1 MKPRTRG
8 ALSQSRPRRVS
19 SSEGVIAPDQSGLR
33 REPKGSN
40 AALYSTLPFSSV
52 TTSSEAPSL
61 AVAFGQ
67 EPIRARISEVARR
80 QREEYGVPV
89 PTPALVVSAALGEG
103 EYRLTAFGARVASG
117 RLQPEAGL
125 RPARPG
131 AGDARLPGFFP
142 PVSGE
147 WTGEQSEDV
156 RPALDVMIDHCRGAL
171 QRRLGGFLGIQET
184 SNLFGRMQRDYP
196 DLVKE
201 MLRVVA
207 PQRVADVLR
216 RLAEEGVPIRNLRD
230 AFEAITDVG
239 GREKDVVL
247 LTEYVRVA
255 LKREIA
261 DRYSDSER
269 NLHVLLIHPELED
282 KLRQSVRVAGG
293 ASQLAIS
300 PELAARLGNEVRGHL
315 GRMAQGVRPVLLC
328 SLDVRR
334 HLRKLMEVDFFE
346 LPVLSY
352 QELAPDLR
360 IVQSGQVNA

>member
-1 MKPRTRG
+1 M
-8 ALSQSRPRRVS
+8 
-19 SSEGVIAPDQSGLR
+19 
-33 REPKGSN
+33 
-40 AALYSTLPFSSV
+40 
-52 TTSSEAPSL
+52 
-61 AVAFGQ
+61 
-67 EPIRARISEVARR
+67 EVM
-80 QREEYGVPV
+80 V
-89 PTPALVVSAALGEG
+89 
-103 EYRLTAFGARVASG
+103 
-117 RLQPEAGL
+117 
-125 RPARPG
+125 
-131 AGDARLPGFFP
+131 
-142 PVSGE
+142 
-147 WTGEQSEDV
+147 
-156 RPALDVMIDHCRGAL
+156 DHCRGAL

-300 PELAARLGNEVRGHL
+300 PELAARLGNEVRAHL
-315 GRMAQGVRPVLLC
+315 ARMAQDVRPVLLC

-352 QELAPDLR
+352 QELAADLR
-360 IVQSGQVNA
+360 IVQSGQINA